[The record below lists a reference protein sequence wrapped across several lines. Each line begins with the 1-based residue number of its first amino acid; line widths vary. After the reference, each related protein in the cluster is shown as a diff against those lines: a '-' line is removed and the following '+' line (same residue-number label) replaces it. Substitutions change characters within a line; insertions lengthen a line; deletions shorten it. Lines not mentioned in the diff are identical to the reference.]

1 MKDLVKNI
9 VYAGVGAAFL
19 TRDKIEE
26 LKNDLVDKGNMTRE
40 EGRQFVEE
48 LIAKSEKARDGLEL
62 WINQRVEERVRHLN
76 LATQEDIDDLKRK
89 IEELQV
95 ALNK

>member
-26 LKNDLVDKGNMTRE
+26 LKNELVDKGNMTRE
-40 EGRQFVEE
+40 EGKQFVDE

-62 WINQRVEERVRHLN
+62 WINQRVEERIRQLN
-76 LATQEDIDDLKRK
+76 LATREDVDELKRK

>member
-40 EGRQFVEE
+40 EGRQFVDE

-62 WINQRVEERVRHLN
+62 WINQRVEERIRQLN
-76 LATQEDIDDLKRK
+76 LATREDVDELKRK